1 MRLKPGASHCFFA
14 TLELSDSTAQQL
26 QVTFAPSPAL
36 ANSPLQRRV
45 SLRSLAIAYWN
56 TIYHHTDIVF
66 RDHHSASKST
76 CLANGFCLR
85 SLANHVSRFFIRA
98 ITSD

>member
-1 MRLKPGASHCFFA
+1 LKPAASHCFFA
-14 TLELSDSTAQQL
+14 TPELSNSAALRL

-36 ANSPLQRRV
+36 ATSPLQRRV
-45 SLRSLAIAYWN
+45 SLRSLVIAYWN
-56 TIYHHTDIVF
+56 TINHHTDIALCDYCNVPK
-66 RDHHSASKST
+66 AT

>member
-1 MRLKPGASHCFFA
+1 MKPAASHCFFA
-14 TLELSDSTAQQL
+14 TPGLSNRTAQQL
-26 QVTFAPSPAL
+26 QVTITTLPAHT
-36 ANSPLQRRV
+36 NSPLQRRV

-56 TIYHHTDIVF
+56 TIYHHTDIAF
-66 RDHHSASKST
+66 CDYASVPKAT